1 MNDEELDK
9 LVDELLGRE
18 SEEKPEET
26 EFEKTWKAVFVDELL
41 SDKNEVEQEEAED
54 WKDKEEEALEEPEWK
69 TKLLKCV
76 DRNKGLRDDNFVSP
90 YEFLL
95 YTEETDTVESV
106 ELKDLALRHP
116 WEEKDGRWQA
126 RDVGKLLKL
135 KLTLWRQSVVA
146 NELVEEGVSGQ
157 LCATVVLCVPK
168 DKGLPFSWVV
178 VNAKTLP
185 KESG

>member
-1 MNDEELDK
+1 MNEEEVDRLVEQLLSGGGEYVAEEWEDEVE
-9 LVDELLGRE
+9 
-18 SEEKPEET
+18 EEKEPAWRT
-26 EFEKTWKAVFVDELL
+26 TLL
-41 SDKNEVEQEEAED
+41 E
-54 WKDKEEEALEEPEWK
+54 
-69 TKLLKCV
+69 CV
-76 DRNKGLRDDNFVSP
+76 DRHKELRDDNFVSP
-90 YEFLL
+90 YELLL
-95 YTEETDTVESV
+95 YTEETDTLESV

-116 WEEKDGRWQA
+116 WEEKDGRWQS
-126 RDVGKLLKL
+126 RDVGALLKT

-185 KESG
+185 KGG